1 MIIIILNLLEIIEQK
16 NVGFYIFTDLPI
28 GPAGPVWTNKGIIK
42 EYLLVLKRIVIGRLQ
57 RNLPN
62 THTHTVFTIHIRK
75 LVLDCSVSH
84 TVRQTLVRLGFWG
97 TFYKDDFSTFL
108 QYEILKYSL
117 SKKNGLYFI
126 YFQMCD
132 CKLK

>member
-1 MIIIILNLLEIIEQK
+1 ML
-16 NVGFYIFTDLPI
+16 VFIFTDLPI
-28 GPAGPVWTNKGIIK
+28 GPVAPVWTNKGIIK
-42 EYLLVLKRIVIGRLQ
+42 EYLLVLERIVIGRLQ

-75 LVLDCSVSH
+75 LDLDGSMSH
-84 TVRQTLVRLGFWG
+84 TVSQTLVRIGFWG

-117 SKKNGLYFI
+117 SKITFCTYV
-126 YFQMCD
+126 CR
-132 CKLK
+132 